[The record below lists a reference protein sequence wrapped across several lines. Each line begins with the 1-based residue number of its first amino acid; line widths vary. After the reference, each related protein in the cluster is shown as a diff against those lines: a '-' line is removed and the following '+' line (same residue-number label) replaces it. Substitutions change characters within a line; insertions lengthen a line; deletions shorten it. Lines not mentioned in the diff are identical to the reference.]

1 MSVQSEIDRIHGNVQ
16 DTIAA
21 IRQTGI
27 SVPSGANSDNLPALA
42 EALANEKQDKLTGI
56 EGQVVGFNEAGEAV
70 AQDAP
75 EGGITQAAADAR
87 YLQLTGGFLNG
98 PLMMSTASPDIM
110 LMTEAG
116 VDKAV
121 ISLNGSFIP
130 EDGLQL
136 VSVHPSGGGVVGL
149 SVNHNGVAN
158 NGEAALRLMVN
169 NPQAGGSKM
178 YNVIHEGNK
187 DEYEYPPN
195 YHTHSEYVSVDGD
208 TMAGDLSIPL
218 HEAAGDPGILQA
230 EIRVGGITLRE
241 DMDGSYLRFTG
252 LGQVTSNGTLA
263 VGMLPD
269 NAGSVADASGFLF
282 SDGSLEAAGIPAG
295 ITATKDLS
303 MAGHKVT
310 GLAAPVAD
318 ADAATKAYVDAA
330 AEAVVPVSRGGTGK
344 TTLSSGQAL
353 IGAGT
358 GAVATRA
365 ITNNVST
372 SSSISLSSN
381 LITSSTLRYA
391 INRGSSVAAA
401 DTSYGTYMAR
411 GIAAGT
417 ADLTAGESALTSGCI
432 YFVYE

>member
-42 EALANEKQDKLTGI
+42 EALANKKQDKLTGT

-87 YLQLTGGFLNG
+87 YLQLTGG
-98 PLMMSTASPDIM
+98 T
-110 LMTEAG
+110 
-116 VDKAV
+116 V
-121 ISLNGSFIP
+121 
-130 EDGLQL
+130 
-136 VSVHPSGGGVVGL
+136 
-149 SVNHNGVAN
+149 NGVLN
-158 NGEAALRLMVN
+158 VN
-169 NPQAGGSKM
+169 QAI
-178 YNVIHEGNK
+178 NV
-187 DEYEYPPN
+187 N
-195 YHTHSEYVSVDGD
+195 YDSSSTISIVPDVS
-208 TMAGDLSIPL
+208 TTYI
-218 HEAAGDPGILQA
+218 
-230 EIRVGGITLRE
+230 
-241 DMDGSYLRFTG
+241 DMDGDINFVKAPNTIAFGTIPHSSDNPLSDATGFIMSESAISG
-252 LGQVTSNGTLA
+252 LGISK
-263 VGMLPD
+263 
-269 NAGSVADASGFLF
+269 
-282 SDGSLEAAGIPAG
+282 G

-310 GLAAPVAD
+310 GLAAPAAD

-353 IGAGT
+353 IGNGT
-358 GAVATRA
+358 GAVTTRA
-365 ITNNVST
+365 IANNTST
-372 SSSISLSSN
+372 SSSISASTN
-381 LITSSTLRYA
+381 LITANTLRYA
-391 INRGSSVAAA
+391 INRTNSVAAA